1 MAKPFAELG
10 ARCDLFHPRGQAIG
24 YKDKVMTGLKGM
36 PDSQASQALN
46 ALAST
51 AVMGHY
57 VSALKNLSL
66 LGPTLYLVFAGAREP
81 MLLGFG
87 PDLRLQGL
95 LSQF

>member
-1 MAKPFAELG
+1 MIHLAK
-10 ARCDLFHPRGQAIG
+10 RGQAIG
-24 YKDKVMTGLKGM
+24 YKDKVLTALKGK

-87 PDLRLQGL
+87 PDWRLQGL
-95 LSQF
+95 LLAQL